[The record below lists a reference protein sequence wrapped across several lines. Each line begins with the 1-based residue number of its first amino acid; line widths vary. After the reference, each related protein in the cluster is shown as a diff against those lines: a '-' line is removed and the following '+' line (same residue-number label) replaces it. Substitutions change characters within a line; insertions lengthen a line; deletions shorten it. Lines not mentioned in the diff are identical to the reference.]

1 MAEFSAFGIAG
12 ARVDRIA
19 KNAGCNKNLIYIY
32 FENKETLFSTF
43 LQKHLSRV
51 YEDIA
56 FTPENLPG
64 YAMRAFDYTMANPD
78 LMRLMSWFSLEQK
91 IENPAERRD
100 LQDKKLA
107 ALLEAQNSGEIG
119 SAFSPGFILATT
131 MTLATAWTAANP
143 FGNTIYP
150 EAVQNMD
157 ALRTAIGTAVKVITQ
172 AEPGNHT

>member
-91 IENPAERRD
+91 NRESCRAPRSAGQEACSTAGGAKFGGNRFGFLSRIHSGYHHDTSYRMDSCEPFWQYYLSGSRSKYGCFENCHWYSSQGHHA
-100 LQDKKLA
+100 
-107 ALLEAQNSGEIG
+107 S
-119 SAFSPGFILATT
+119 
-131 MTLATAWTAANP
+131 
-143 FGNTIYP
+143 
-150 EAVQNMD
+150 
-157 ALRTAIGTAVKVITQ
+157 
-172 AEPGNHT
+172 